1 MQAKHLQSARM
12 WGGSRVE
19 YSLWQINLIVLQIY
33 GITTL
38 KGVEGK
44 ELTWVTLESGI
55 FEWKS

>member
-12 WGGSRVE
+12 WGGSGVE